1 MARWVGCLADAWQ
14 GGRAAPAL
22 APLAVG
28 CVMADGGGSG
38 LRHVAF
44 FYRDQA
50 ERRAKILSLVRAG
63 LARAEPSLIALPGD
77 EARLLGDELGDEPGE
92 LLCCDIADV
101 GRNPAR
107 LIPEYRSFIDKHAGQ
122 RVLLVGEVAWPG
134 RSPAEIREATRHE
147 ALVNLAFSEARA
159 TMMCAYDV
167 SRLAPSAVG
176 DARCTHPEHLEDLTG
191 GELVT
196 TASHAPAFQIPAGC
210 DRPLPPPPAGAETLA
225 YDTDLAPVRRLVES
239 HTRRT
244 ALGADR
250 AADLILAASEVAAN
264 TLGHAR
270 SGGTVQVWH
279 DGQEIVCQAQDQGW
293 ITDPLAG
300 RVRRGP
306 DGRGHGLYLV
316 NHVCDLVELR
326 TGPAGTTI
334 RMHMR
339 LPRTA

>member
-1 MARWVGCLADAWQ
+1 
-14 GGRAAPAL
+14 
-22 APLAVG
+22 LAVG
-28 CVMADGGGSG
+28 CVMPDGGGSG
-38 LRHVAF
+38 LRHVAL
-44 FYRDQA
+44 FYRGQA
-50 ERRAKILSLVRAG
+50 ERRAKILSFVRAG

-77 EARLLGDELGDEPGE
+77 EARLLSHELGDEPGE
-92 LLCCDIADV
+92 LLCCDMADV

-107 LIPEYRSFIDKHAGQ
+107 LIPEWRSFIDKHAGQ
-122 RVLLVGEVAWPG
+122 RVLLVGEVMWPG
-134 RSPAEIREATRHE
+134 RSPAEICEATRHE
-147 ALVNLAFSEARA
+147 ALVNLAFSQARA
-159 TMMCAYDV
+159 TMLCAYDV
-167 SRLAPSAVG
+167 TRLAPSAVA
-176 DARCTHPEHLEDLTG
+176 DARSTHPEHVTD
-191 GELVT
+191 GEPVS
-196 TASHAPAFQIPAGC
+196 TASHAPAWEIPAGC

-244 ALGADR
+244 ALGPDR

-270 SGGTVQVWH
+270 SGGTFQVWH
-279 DGQEIVCQAQDQGW
+279 DEKEIFCQAQDPGW

-316 NHVCDLVELR
+316 NHVCDLVEVR

-339 LPRTA
+339 LPRAA